1 MTGPL
6 PARLPDHSDSARW
19 LDTPL
24 IRQAGPEVLSLALM
38 NARNHTLALL
48 EPFEQAMAAGWRA
61 QPHPALP
68 APQWLVGRIGWFQE
82 RWILRN
88 LQRSRGAACDPAAI
102 RLAPL
107 RPQADLWWQAE
118 PPAGVQTSC
127 PIDFEP
133 LRADLLQILESTLD
147 LLAGAAHSDEAL
159 YFYRLALHHEDVRAE
174 QLVQILQAQGLPIER
189 RWRER
194 WSAPALTAR
203 EPLWLPASRAEI
215 GSSGPGFAFDNEQ
228 PAHRLDVPEFEI
240 DAQPV
245 CWAQYLEF
253 VDDGGYDRQELWA
266 PGGWDWLQAL
276 AQGEGRRAPRHVE
289 QIGVASGAVM
299 QTRFGQPTRMA
310 AQQPVMHVSW
320 WEADAWC
327 RWAGRRLPL
336 EPEWELAASAASSRG
351 FRWGDVWEWTASR
364 FAPYEGFVSGPDA
377 SHTLDGLGRTRVL
390 RGGSR
395 VSASRLK
402 SPRLR
407 HFAAPERDDLFCGFR
422 SCAV

>member
-1 MTGPL
+1 
-6 PARLPDHSDSARW
+6 
-19 LDTPL
+19 
-24 IRQAGPEVLSLALM
+24 
-38 NARNHTLALL
+38 
-48 EPFEQAMAAGWRA
+48 
-61 QPHPALP
+61 
-68 APQWLVGRIGWFQE
+68 LVGRIGWFQE

-118 PPAGVQTSC
+118 PAQSLQTPC
-127 PIDFEP
+127 PLDLQD
-133 LRADLLQILESTLD
+133 LRADLLQILEATLE
-147 LLAGAAHSDEAL
+147 LLAGTAHRDETL
-159 YFYRLALHHEDVRAE
+159 YFYRLALHHEDARAE
-174 QLVQILQAQGLPIER
+174 QLVQILQAQGLPIDR

-194 WSAPALTAR
+194 WSAPALAAR
-203 EPLWLPASRAEI
+203 EPLWLPASRAEL

-228 PAHRLDVPEFEI
+228 PAHRFNVPEFEI

-266 PGGWDWLQAL
+266 HGGWEWLQAM

-289 QIGVASGAVM
+289 QIGLASGAVM

-310 AQQPVMHVSW
+310 AQQPVTHVSW

-336 EPEWELAASAASSRG
+336 EPEWEIAASAASTRG

-377 SHTLDGLGRTRVL
+377 SHSLDSFGRTRVL

-395 VSASRLK
+395 VSAARLK
-402 SPRLR
+402 SPRFR